1 MVQARYYAWLPF
13 QLYTFHCQ
21 SCWAPR
27 IMSFCSGPALPV
39 DKLAP
44 YQILFSLNDAD
55 FFFFLNQIIM
65 LEFKAFLVK
74 GDERVKS

>member
-39 DKLAP
+39 DKLAL